1 MKKKYKNIK
10 LIVYKRKRDKGQKK
24 LPQKNYLRSNLVE
37 LYKAQQMQYNKT
49 RELQWKFN
57 VSIWAIIFIAKFFK
71 HLDPEVFNRPL
82 LVILFITALFGHYI
96 FVYITQRSL
105 AGSRRIMNDYLV
117 YLNTYNKTENII
129 IKIQKYDRVYVLT
142 LTDYLW
148 IAFQII
154 ITFFILLIFIQV

>member
-10 LIVYKRKRDKGQKK
+10 LIVYKRKRDKEQKK
-24 LPQKNYLRSNLVE
+24 PPTKNYLRSNLVE

-82 LVILFITALFGHYI
+82 LVILFITALLGHYV

-105 AGSRRIMNDYLV
+105 AGSRRIMNDYLL
-117 YLNTYNKTENII
+117 YLNSYHKIENII